1 MTDNKSL
8 YLQPETQE
16 ELRSILPML
25 TEQSVVLAGGTD
37 LLPGLR
43 QSGREPDIYLSL
55 WSLINAKEI
64 SLEQGWLRIGAMVT
78 HDKAACDLLVEQ
90 YFYALKMAC
99 RRVGSQQIRNKGTL
113 CGSIANASPA
123 GDILPCVFLY
133 GGEIEITGISGV
145 KRVRAEEFSGDNGKL
160 DLSCREIITA
170 IYLPVKEGLLSC
182 FVKLGSRREVTIAQ
196 ISMCAAW
203 NRDPQHPEKPV
214 NLKAF
219 VGAVDVKP
227 VSFDCKELPK
237 AVSGDREACD
247 SAAIRLRAQIQGI
260 RLKRQ
265 RESKLKL
272 TEAEKQYKERAAKG
286 IIYELIGEMKKTGG
300 TYER

>member
-1 MTDNKSL
+1 MVKDKSL

-16 ELRSILPML
+16 EFRDILPML

-55 WSLINAKEI
+55 WSLMNAAEI

-78 HDKAACDLLVEQ
+78 HDKAACDPSVGQ
-90 YFYALKMAC
+90 YFSALRMAC

-145 KRVRAEEFSGDNGKL
+145 KRVKAEEFSGENGKINL
-160 DLSCREIITA
+160 GFNEIITA
-170 IYLPVKEGLLSC
+170 IYLPVREGLSSC

-196 ISMCAAW
+196 ISMCVAW
-203 NRDPQHPEKPV
+203 DRDPQHFEKIV
-214 NLKAF
+214 NLRSF

-227 VSFDCKELPK
+227 VLFDCKELPA
-237 AVSGDREACD
+237 AVAGDEEACD
-247 SAAIRLRAQIQGI
+247 NAAKRLREQIQRI
-260 RLKRQ
+260 RMQRQ

-272 TEAEKQYKERAAKG
+272 TEAEKLYKERAAKG
-286 IIYELIGEMKKTGG
+286 VIYELIQAMRKSGEDDI
-300 TYER
+300 